1 MTKALFKK
9 QMAETFSW
17 LFMDRKTGKKR
28 TQKNFLVYILLYL
41 AVFGFLCVSFYNIA
55 NALGGALFAADL
67 GWLYFSIMSL
77 LGVLLGVF
85 GSVFNTY
92 STLYLA
98 RDNDLLLSLPIEPAK
113 ILAVRLS
120 GVYAMGLL
128 YELIVMI
135 PAIAVYFK
143 YQKSGILSIIFCNL
157 IPFVLSFFIL
167 TLSCVLGWVVALIS
181 KKTKNKSII
190 TVIISLIFL
199 FAYFYFYNK
208 GYAMLERIA
217 ANPEIISVNE
227 KGALYPL
234 YQLGLAAQGNALSML
249 IFTAIIAVLFLAVYI
264 VLSKSF
270 TRLAG
275 DAFSASKSKKE
286 AKISKAQS
294 ADRALLS
301 KEMRRFLGSS
311 VYMLNCGLGIV
322 LMLVGA
328 VGIIIKADYLNEM
341 IWGMFEEHE
350 DFVPLLLF
358 GIVSLI
364 STMNCITAPSVSLEG
379 KNIWIAQSLPVS
391 TYQILRAKIRLHLLL
406 TLIPVLILT
415 ACVEAVFKPDILSAI
430 LIFIGVITFIVFSAL
445 AGLSLNL
452 RFPNLKWTNET
463 VPVKQSMSVLLSLFG
478 GWAVIGII
486 EIIYLAFAYIY
497 IPSRAYLAIA
507 ELILAIIS
515 LVLYRF
521 IKTKGCEIFKNL

>member
-1 MTKALFKK
+1 MIKALFKM

-17 LFMDRKTGKKR
+17 LFMDKKAGKKR
-28 TQKNFLVYILLYL
+28 TQEKTFLYILLYL
-41 AVFGFLCVSFYNIA
+41 IIFGFLCVTFYNIA
-55 NALGGALFAADL
+55 KKLGVALFSADL

-77 LGVLLGVF
+77 LGVMLGVF

-98 RDNDLLLSLPIEPAK
+98 RDNDLLLSLPVEPAK

-120 GVYAMGLL
+120 GIYAMGLL

-135 PAIAVYFK
+135 PAVAVYFI
-143 YQKSGILSIIFCNL
+143 YQNSGILSIIFCIL
-157 IPFVLSFFIL
+157 IPFVLSVFIL
-167 TLSCVLGWVVALIS
+167 TLSCVLGWVVALII

-199 FAYFYFYNK
+199 FGYFYFYNK
-208 GYAMLERIA
+208 GYAMLESIA
-217 ANPEIISVNE
+217 ANPEMISVNTN
-227 KGALYPL
+227 GAMYPL
-234 YQLGLAAQGNALSML
+234 YRLGLAAQGNILSML
-249 IFTAIIAVLFLAVYI
+249 IFTAIIAVLFLAVYAA
-264 VLSKSF
+264 LSKSF

-275 DAFSASKSKKE
+275 DAFSASKNKKQ
-286 AKISKAQS
+286 AKILKVRS
-294 ADRALLS
+294 ADRALLA
-301 KEMRRFLGSS
+301 KEMHRFFGSS
-311 VYMLNCGLGIV
+311 IYMLNCGLGIV

-341 IWGMFEEHE
+341 IWGMFEEHK

-358 GIVSLI
+358 GII
-364 STMNCITAPSVSLEG
+364 CMMSTMNNITAPSVSLEG

-391 TYQILRAKIRLHLLL
+391 TYKILRAKVRLHLLL

-415 ACVEAVFKPDILSAI
+415 VCVEAVLKPDILSAVLI
-430 LIFIGVITFIVFSAL
+430 LIGAVVFVIFSAL

-463 VPVKQSMSVLLSLFG
+463 IPVKQSISVLLALFG

-497 IPSRAYLAIA
+497 IPSPAYLAIA

-515 LVLYRF
+515 LVLYKF
-521 IKTKGCEIFKNL
+521 IKTKGCIIFKGL

>member
-1 MTKALFKK
+1 MIKALFKM

-17 LFMDRKTGKKR
+17 LFMDKKAGKKR
-28 TQKNFLVYILLYL
+28 TQEKTFLYILLYL
-41 AVFGFLCVSFYNIA
+41 IIFGFLCVTFYNIA
-55 NALGGALFAADL
+55 KKLGVALFAADL

-98 RDNDLLLSLPIEPAK
+98 KDNDLLLSLPVEPAK

-120 GVYAMGLL
+120 GIYAMGLL

-135 PAIAVYFK
+135 PAVAVYFI
-143 YQKSGILSIIFCNL
+143 YQNSGILSIIFCIL
-157 IPFVLSFFIL
+157 IPFVLSVFIL
-167 TLSCVLGWVVALIS
+167 TLSCVLGWVVALII

-199 FAYFYFYNK
+199 FGYFYFYNK
-208 GYAMLERIA
+208 GYAMLESIA
-217 ANPEIISVNE
+217 ANPEMISVNTN
-227 KGALYPL
+227 GAMYPL
-234 YQLGLAAQGNALSML
+234 YRLGLAAQGNALSML
-249 IFTAIIAVLFLAVYI
+249 IFTAIIAVLFLAVYAA
-264 VLSKSF
+264 LSKSF

-275 DAFSASKSKKE
+275 DAFSASKSKKQ
-286 AKISKAQS
+286 AKILKVQS
-294 ADRALLS
+294 ADRALLA
-301 KEMRRFLGSS
+301 KEMHRFLGSS
-311 VYMLNCGLGIV
+311 IYMLNCGLGIV

-358 GIVSLI
+358 GII
-364 STMNCITAPSVSLEG
+364 CMMSTMNNITAPSVSLEG

-391 TYQILRAKIRLHLLL
+391 TYKILRAKARLHLIL

-415 ACVEAVFKPDILSAI
+415 ACVEAVFKPDILSAVLI
-430 LIFIGVITFIVFSAL
+430 LIGAVVFVIFSAL

-463 VPVKQSMSVLLSLFG
+463 VPVKQSMSVLLALFG
-478 GWAVIGII
+478 GWAVVGII
-486 EIIYLAFAYIY
+486 EIIYAAFAYAY
-497 IPSRAYLAIA
+497 ISAASYLAIA
-507 ELILAIIS
+507 EAFFAIIS
-515 LVLYRF
+515 LALYRF
-521 IKTKGCEIFKNL
+521 IKTKGCEIFKSL